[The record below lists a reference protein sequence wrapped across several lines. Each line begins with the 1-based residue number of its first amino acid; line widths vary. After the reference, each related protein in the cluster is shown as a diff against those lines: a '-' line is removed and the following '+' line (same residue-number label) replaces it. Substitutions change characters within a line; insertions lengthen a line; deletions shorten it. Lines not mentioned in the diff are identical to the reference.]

1 VNRTDPDSNRNTS
14 AVNTAGMEGGNTSTI
29 VSSLC
34 RKRRARQQ
42 HMQASSEAGIS
53 VQISD
58 AEWQHIEELISQL
71 PEIDAS
77 RVVRLH
83 NSIMAGEYAVD
94 SERLAQKLLT
104 LETALNR

>member
-1 VNRTDPDSNRNTS
+1 VNRTDPDSKRNTRS
-14 AVNTAGMEGGNTSTI
+14 VNTAGMEGNNSSAV

-34 RKRRARQQ
+34 GKRRARQQ
-42 HMQASSEAGIS
+42 HLQASSEAGIS

-58 AEWQHIEELISQL
+58 AQWRHIEELISQL
-71 PEIDAS
+71 PEIDAT

-83 NSIMAGEYAVD
+83 DRIMAAEYAVD
-94 SERLAQKLLT
+94 SDRLAQKLLT

>member
-1 VNRTDPDSNRNTS
+1 MNRIGHDSNRN
-14 AVNTAGMEGGNTSTI
+14 AGMEGGNTSTR

-34 RKRRARQQ
+34 GKRRARQQ
-42 HMQASSEAGIS
+42 HMQASSEARIS

-58 AEWQHIEELISQL
+58 TEWQHIEELISQL
-71 PEIDAS
+71 PEIDAT

-83 NSIMAGEYAVD
+83 DRIMAAEYTVD

>member
-1 VNRTDPDSNRNTS
+1 VNTTGQDSNRN
-14 AVNTAGMEGGNTSTI
+14 AGMECGNTSTS

-34 RKRRARQQ
+34 GKRRARQQ
-42 HMQASSEAGIS
+42 LMQASSEAGIS
-53 VQISD
+53 VQIND
-58 AEWQHIEELISQL
+58 TQWQHIEELIRQL
-71 PEIDAS
+71 PEIDAA

-83 NSIMAGEYAVD
+83 DRIMAAEYAVD